1 MASCIAT
8 VHPTV
13 RISGQATAS
22 RARRVRCSKL
32 VRCESVPDGERAIV
46 SSKVDRRP
54 VLKAAL
60 ASLALANVPNGGL
73 LWAEEALAEPYNGK
87 AFEDLIADAIDM
99 HVTAPTWTVLQAV
112 FHDAA
117 SYDKETK
124 TGGFNGSIQFELDRP
139 ENAGLK
145 DVVKQVKEAKAMID
159 ASDITK
165 NPITFADTLALAG
178 LAKLTVDFKQHLC
191 TVVSKDSCDIAYN
204 AYGNK
209 PPNMRKGRVDAS
221 EADATRVPMPG
232 SSPAEYKAL
241 AARMGLGISEM
252 AVLSPALT
260 GDFESSV
267 ALLAQD
273 DAFAKSLKRYEQV
286 RREPTR
292 TSYEVPFFKAY
303 VKLTNLGARYYKEPG
318 YI

>member
-1 MASCIAT
+1 M
-8 VHPTV
+8 V
-13 RISGQATAS
+13 RSSGQTAPS

-32 VRCESVPDGERAIV
+32 VRCESSSSGERAVITN
-46 SSKVDRRP
+46 KMDRRP

-60 ASLALANVPNGGL
+60 ASLALANVPSGGL

-87 AFEDLIADAIDM
+87 EFEELLTAAVNM

-117 SYDKETK
+117 SYDKEAK

-165 NPITFADTLALAG
+165 NPITFADTLAIAG
-178 LAKLTVDFKQHLC
+178 LVKLTADFKDHLC
-191 TVVSKDSCDIAYN
+191 GVVSNGSCDLAYN

-209 PPNMRKGRVDAS
+209 PPNMRKGRVDAT
-221 EADATRVPMPG
+221 EADAASVPMPG
-232 SSPAEYKAL
+232 SSVEEYKAL
-241 AARMGLGISEM
+241 QARMGLGISEIT
-252 AVLSPALT
+252 VLSPALT
-260 GDFESSV
+260 GDFDSSV
-267 ALLAQD
+267 AILEQD
-273 DAFAKSLKRYEQV
+273 EAYAKALKRYAKT
-286 RREPTR
+286 RNDLTR

-303 VKLTNLGARYYKEPG
+303 MRLVNMGARFYKEPG
-318 YI
+318 YF